1 MYEYQLGVSTSAG
14 IFALIKTH
22 IYFVP
27 VMKYRLLFA
36 GKSSQLEEL
45 GFTSSKPLVLD
56 SFILQLLFL
65 WVVGFTNVTKF
76 TCSEFLGNPASL

>member
-1 MYEYQLGVSTSAG
+1 MYEYQLGVSTSVG
-14 IFALIKTH
+14 IFAHIKKH

-27 VMKYRLLFA
+27 VMKYRLFA

-45 GFTSSKPLVLD
+45 GFTSSKTLVLD

-65 WVVGFTNVTKF
+65 WIVGFTNVTKC